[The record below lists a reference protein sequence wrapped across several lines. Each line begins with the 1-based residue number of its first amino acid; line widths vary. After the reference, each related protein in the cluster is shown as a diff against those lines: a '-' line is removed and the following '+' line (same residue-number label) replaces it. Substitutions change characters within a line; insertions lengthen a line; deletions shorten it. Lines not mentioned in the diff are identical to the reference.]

1 MAMTDPKA
9 ITTASTGGI
18 TAFIGITGISDIAAI
33 VGILGTIASVAIYW
47 WSTKKRIEIQ
57 KDHNKEIEN
66 IQRNKDGDN

>member
-1 MAMTDPKA
+1 MTDPKA

-47 WSTKKRIEIQ
+47 WSSKKRIEIQ
-57 KDHNKEIEN
+57 KDHNKKVRDIY
-66 IQRNKDGDN
+66 RDGDN